1 MRKTT
6 AIYARYSSHAQDGG
20 TSIEVQLD
28 ACRRDLPPRGY
39 REYVDRART
48 GRVMAGRE
56 ELLRLLAEAEAGQ
69 IERLLVYKYDRLGRN
84 LAETSAIIA
93 QLEDTGVEVVS
104 VTEGKDALARGMH
117 LVISEHY
124 SRVLAERTRDGLI
137 KRFEQKA
144 WTGGPPPYGY
154 RIEQTADDLHR
165 LAINEDEAAILRWV
179 FQVYTTESVGLKAL
193 AQRLARRGV
202 PTRRCPT
209 WTHTSVRRILTN
221 DICVGRIIYNR
232 RKYKINKRTG
242 KRVPVWRDDSEHLV
256 QTEER
261 LRIID
266 DETFAEV
273 QNRLALHARPRR
285 DNGQLLAPAYRP
297 FTGLIFC
304 EVCGS
309 VCYRRTSR
317 NRKGEYNYYECGC
330 RQRNGADAC
339 RNTGSVREDV
349 LLERIKRTYQ
359 EVFAD
364 ADSLIEDA
372 IEEARKLTRTN
383 RGELARVRA
392 NIGELDKKIGSMT
405 RLLVDPDID
414 AKAKR
419 AVSRQV
425 GELEAERERLQQAVA
440 DLADNA
446 NDNTARLAAAVRQA
460 LTEAQESLAAVAT
473 PTEMRDFIEQY
484 VGPMV
489 LKPNG
494 QIARKP
500 IAPGDAE
507 AVKRSIAGAGLEPT
521 DIAALSLMLLT
532 ICLKLC
538 LIRAGQN
545 GVSAHDKATWTQPEK
560 LPNNVGRDNRRALPA
575 GKRALLSRGAE

>member
-28 ACRRDLPPRGY
+28 ACRRDLPPRSF

-48 GRVMAGRE
+48 GRSMAGRE
-56 ELLRLLAEAEAGQ
+56 ALLRLLADAEAGE

-93 QLEDTGVEVVS
+93 QLEDSGVEVVS
-104 VTEGKDALARGMH
+104 TTEGKDALARGMH

-124 SRVLAERTRDGLI
+124 SRVLAERTRDGLV
-137 KRFEQKA
+137 KRFELKA

-154 RIEQTADDLHR
+154 RRAQPADGLHR
-165 LAINEDEAAILRWV
+165 RAIDDAEAAVLRWV
-179 FQVYTTESVGLKAL
+179 FQVYTTESVGLKVL
-193 AQRLARRGV
+193 AQRLAKRGV

-221 DICVGRIIYNR
+221 DICIGRIIYNR
-232 RKYKINKRTG
+232 RKYKLNKRTG
-242 KRVPVWRDDSEHLV
+242 RRVPVWRDASEHIV
-256 QTEER
+256 QHDER

-266 DETFAEV
+266 DATFKEA
-273 QNRLALHARPRR
+273 QDRLALHARPRR

-297 FTGLIFC
+297 FTGMILC
-304 EVCGS
+304 EACGS

-317 NRKGEYNYYECGC
+317 NRKGEYHYYECGC
-330 RQRNGADAC
+330 RQRNGPQAC
-339 RNTGSVREDV
+339 RNTGSVRED
-349 LLERIKRTYQ
+349 LLMERITRTYQ

-372 IEEARKLTRTN
+372 IEEARKLTQSN
-383 RGELARVRA
+383 RGELQRVRA
-392 NIGELDKKIGSMT
+392 KIGELDKKIGSMT

-414 AKAKR
+414 ATAKR

-425 GELEAERERLQQAVA
+425 GELEAERERLQQTVA
-440 DLADNA
+440 ELASDA
-446 NDNTARLAAAVRQA
+446 NDNTGRLAGAVRQA
-460 LTEAQESLAAVAT
+460 LAEAQESLATVAT

-489 LKPNG
+489 LKPSGN
-494 QIARKP
+494 IARKHT
-500 IAPGDAE
+500 APAEAE
-507 AVKRSIAGAGLEPT
+507 AVKRSIAGGRLAIAPRPARPLVLAFTFGPDGILDAAG
-521 DIAALSLMLLT
+521 
-532 ICLKLC
+532 
-538 LIRAGQN
+538 
-545 GVSAHDKATWTQPEK
+545 
-560 LPNNVGRDNRRALPA
+560 
-575 GKRALLSRGAE
+575 

>member
-28 ACRRDLPPRGY
+28 ACRRDLPPRSF

-48 GRVMAGRE
+48 GRAMAGRE
-56 ELLRLLAEAEAGQ
+56 ALLRLLADAEAGE

-93 QLEDTGVEVVS
+93 QLEDSGVEVVS

-124 SRVLAERTRDGLI
+124 SRVLSERTKDGLV

-154 RIEQTADDLHR
+154 RIEQTADGLHR
-165 LAINEDEAAILRWV
+165 LAIDEAEAAVLRWV
-179 FQVYTTESVGLKAL
+179 FQVYTTESVGLKLL
-193 AQRLARRGV
+193 AQRLNKRGI

-221 DICVGRIIYNR
+221 DICIGRIIYNR
-232 RKYKINKRTG
+232 RKYKLNKRTG
-242 KRVPVWRDDSEHLV
+242 RRVPVWRDASEHIV
-256 QTEER
+256 QNDER

-266 DETFAEV
+266 DATFAEA
-273 QNRLALHARPRR
+273 QNRLALHARPQR

-304 EVCGS
+304 EACGS

-317 NRKGEYNYYECGC
+317 NRKGEYHYYECGC
-330 RQRNGADAC
+330 RQRNGPDAC
-339 RNTGSVREDV
+339 RNTGSVREDR
-349 LLERIKRTYQ
+349 LLERIRRTY
-359 EVFAD
+359 EAIFAD
-364 ADSLIEDA
+364 ADALIEDA
-372 IEEARKLTRTN
+372 IEEARKLTQSS
-383 RGELARVRA
+383 RGELQRVRA
-392 NIGELDKKIGSMT
+392 QIGQLDKKIGSMT

-414 AKAKR
+414 ATAKR

-440 DLADNA
+440 ELAADA
-446 NDNTARLAAAVRQA
+446 HDHTGRLAAAVRQA
-460 LTEAQESLAAVAT
+460 LTEAQESLATVAT
-473 PTEMRDFIEQY
+473 PTEMRDFLERY

-489 LKPNG
+489 LKPSG
-494 QIARKP
+494 DIGRKEP
-500 IAPGDAE
+500 PPPAETQTAPAE
-507 AVKRSIAGAGLEPT
+507 TGAVKRSIEGATPSSNKSLETKQRHVSRLARP
-521 DIAALSLMLLT
+521 LE
-532 ICLKLC
+532 LKPL
-538 LIRAGQN
+538 G
-545 GVSAHDKATWTQPEK
+545 
-560 LPNNVGRDNRRALPA
+560 
-575 GKRALLSRGAE
+575 

>member
-28 ACRRDLPPRGY
+28 ACRRDLPPRSF

-48 GRVMAGRE
+48 GRALAGRE
-56 ELLRLLAEAEAGQ
+56 ALLRLLADAEAGE

-93 QLEDTGVEVVS
+93 QLEDCGVEVVS

-124 SRVLAERTRDGLI
+124 SRVLAERTRDGLV

-154 RIEQTADDLHR
+154 RIEQTADGLHR
-165 LAINEDEAAILRWV
+165 LAIDEAEAAVLRWV
-179 FQVYTTESVGLKAL
+179 FQVYTTESVGLKVL
-193 AQRLARRGV
+193 AQRLAKRGV

-221 DICVGRIIYNR
+221 DICIGRIIYNR
-232 RKYKINKRTG
+232 RKYKLNKRTG
-242 KRVPVWRDDSEHLV
+242 RRVPVWRDASEHIV
-256 QTEER
+256 QNDER

-266 DETFAEV
+266 DATFKEA
-273 QNRLALHARPRR
+273 QDRLALHARPRR

-304 EVCGS
+304 EACGS

-317 NRKGEYNYYECGC
+317 NRKGEYHYYECGC
-330 RQRNGADAC
+330 RQRNGPDAC
-339 RNTGSVREDV
+339 RNTGSVRED
-349 LLERIKRTYQ
+349 LLMERITRTYQ

-372 IEEARKLTRTN
+372 IEEARKLTQSN
-383 RGELARVRA
+383 RGELQRVRA
-392 NIGELDKKIGSMT
+392 KIGELDKKIGSMT

-414 AKAKR
+414 GAAKR

-440 DLADNA
+440 ELANDA
-446 NDNTARLAAAVRQA
+446 NDNTGRLAGAVRQA
-460 LTEAQESLAAVAT
+460 LAEAQESLATVAT

-489 LKPNG
+489 LKPSG
-494 QIARKP
+494 DIARKDT
-500 IAPGDAE
+500 APAEAE
-507 AVKRSIAGAGLEPT
+507 AVKRSIAETRPF
-521 DIAALSLMLLT
+521 SKP
-532 ICLKLC
+532 CLA
-538 LIRAGQN
+538 R
-545 GVSAHDKATWTQPEK
+545 
-560 LPNNVGRDNRRALPA
+560 GRDSFRCLACSGERNP
-575 GKRALLSRGAE
+575 SRGFTTAKAVAA